1 MPVVLANYTNL
12 FCKKIFYW
20 FGVFLLLILFFS
32 CSQEGSP
39 FTVDAANHSPFGV
52 HTRQILNSLRYLPDD
67 PADMS
72 ASDLKFFRNKPW
84 VVIEAISSKFTPKY
98 GKANDFY
105 QDFDI
110 RMSHM
115 KYLIHTRA
123 FADEIVERGFAMS
136 EKKSRPFALKEQE
149 LRSSIYRKL
158 DTEFHIH
165 PLEILLLLR
174 NMHYKLRVANKANYH
189 AHTYRALL
197 GKMGRF
203 EPKIPFTGWDPIKG
217 FGTRGAARQ
226 YSKIP
231 FTGWD
236 PIKDGGFKPEQIVWL
251 NSTKVIP
258 DLMIHEILHNW
269 GYNHT
274 PLNQDLDAPYRVQL
288 AILKIYIVD
297 NPPRKKLYEQHSK
310 SGKLPTIF
318 NVKKTAKLTTK
329 YDQPKPKPKS
339 KNRQN

>member
-20 FGVFLLLILFFS
+20 FSVFLLLILFFS

-39 FTVDAANHSPFGV
+39 FTVDEANHSPFGV

-67 PADMS
+67 PANMS

-84 VVIEAISSKFTPKY
+84 VVIETISSKFTPEN

-123 FADEIVERGFAMS
+123 FADEIVARGFAMF

-174 NMHYKLRVANKANYH
+174 NMYYKLRVANDANYP

-203 EPKIPFTGWDPIKG
+203 EP
-217 FGTRGAARQ
+217 
-226 YSKIP
+226 KIP

-269 GYNHT
+269 GYSHT
-274 PLNQDLDAPYRVQL
+274 TLNQDLDAPYRVQL

-318 NVKKTAKLTTK
+318 NVKKTAKLTTD
-329 YDQPKPKPKS
+329 YDI
-339 KNRQN
+339 